1 MGPES
6 QLLRQEGGACCGVFA
21 KSVVGPVGA
30 KQSWKMRTLILCVAL
45 LVGVAWAHKHDAEN
59 LKGEGED
66 CGACFC
72 PPTFS
77 AGECEPDLFCDTSIQ
92 DQIPDAPGT
101 CRSFILGN
109 PVSSE
114 CLEVCPEIFDP
125 VCGTDGVTYSN
136 SCELDRESCLGS
148 QDIEVAS
155 DGPCVEKCP
164 KGCSKILDPVC
175 GTDGITYSNSCELD
189 RENCFGSHDFI
200 IEVASDGPC
209 IENEHDGH
217 DVKKHH
223 KHDDYEE
230 DHHSYK
236 PKKKSYKKKGYG
248 RKRHYGG
255 YGNPYGGFG
264 YGISYGGYGS
274 GFGHGG
280 YGGGYGHGGGF
291 GYGISYG
298 GYGYG
303 GKKYSLHKTKYAIN
317 DYLYKTH
324 ALGKRNLQVSLNY
337 LNTPQ
342 EAQYLNQYHGLQHPL
357 SYTRLAPHF
366 GLPHNPSSLV
376 AQSPFAN
383 LWGQQQ
389 GQVAAAPATTT
400 AQPVAPGTTY
410 AAPATPAAPVMPA
423 QPVYAQQPAQPA
435 PAQPYPYQMPWGYS
449 TPAQQ
454 PAAPAAQ
461 PTYQQP
467 EPVQPAA
474 PQTYPTYQPPAE
486 PAAPQVYPEQENT
499 QYHH

>member
-1 MGPES
+1 MGFPES

-155 DGPCVEKCP
+155 DGPCVE
-164 KGCSKILDPVC
+164 
-175 GTDGITYSNSCELD
+175 
-189 RENCFGSHDFI
+189 
-200 IEVASDGPC
+200 
-209 IENEHDGH
+209 NEHDGH
-217 DVKKHH
+217 DMKKHH

-248 RKRHYGG
+248 RKRHYRG

-264 YGISYGGYGS
+264 YGISSGGYGS

-280 YGGGYGHGGGF
+280 YGGGYGHGGYGG
-291 GYGISYG
+291 GYGHSGYGGGYGHGGYGGGYGHGGYG

-303 GKKYSLHKTKYAIN
+303 G
-317 DYLYKTH
+317 
-324 ALGKRNLQVSLNY
+324 
-337 LNTPQ
+337 
-342 EAQYLNQYHGLQHPL
+342 
-357 SYTRLAPHF
+357 
-366 GLPHNPSSLV
+366 
-376 AQSPFAN
+376 
-383 LWGQQQ
+383 
-389 GQVAAAPATTT
+389 
-400 AQPVAPGTTY
+400 
-410 AAPATPAAPVMPA
+410 
-423 QPVYAQQPAQPA
+423 
-435 PAQPYPYQMPWGYS
+435 GYGG
-449 TPAQQ
+449 
-454 PAAPAAQ
+454 
-461 PTYQQP
+461 YGG
-467 EPVQPAA
+467 
-474 PQTYPTYQPPAE
+474 YGYG
-486 PAAPQVYPEQENT
+486 
-499 QYHH
+499 